1 MSPDIKAQVVPS
13 LVAYLAAHMK
23 GGMPT
28 TDIKE
33 LFRLLAR
40 IAIDASKFARERSD
54 DQSMSRI
61 LSKNPAGDITRRID
75 REIENY
81 VYDAIKQSGIN
92 ALIITEESGMLYTGR
107 ETPEYIILLD
117 PLDGSINYIANVPYC
132 SVSIAALLYKE
143 SVSVYDIAVGVV
155 SEIFRDKYYS
165 FIKGVNAIID
175 GEPASKY
182 IVDIRDAILVYF
194 EEPDLIGRI
203 YKIWLKLDKPKIRS
217 LGSASLD
224 IIYTSIGRFKAFID
238 LRGRLRNVDV
248 AAAIGF
254 AREVG
259 AHITDDKGRHVEI
272 PLDRLSNIGSI
283 VVTRSKEIVEL
294 LKSPI

>member
-1 MSPDIKAQVVPS
+1 MV
-13 LVAYLAAHMK
+13 AHMRRD
-23 GGMPT
+23 MPT
-28 TDIKE
+28 MDIEE
-33 LFRLLAR
+33 LFRLLIR

-61 LSKNPAGDITRRID
+61 LSRNPAGDITRRID
-75 REIENY
+75 REIENH
-81 VYDAIKQSGIN
+81 VYEAINQSGIN
-92 ALIITEESGMLYTGR
+92 ALIITEESGMLHAGR
-107 ETPEYIILLD
+107 ENPEYIILLD

-132 SVSIAALLYKE
+132 SVSIAALPYRG
-143 SVSVYDIAVGVV
+143 SVSVDDIAVGVV

-165 FIKGVNAIID
+165 FIKGVDAYID

-194 EEPDLIGRI
+194 EEPDLVGRI
-203 YKIWLKLDKPKIRS
+203 YKIWLKLGRPKIRS

-224 IIYTSIGRFKAFID
+224 IIYTAIGRFKAFID

-248 AAAIGF
+248 AAAVGF

-259 AHITDDKGRHVEI
+259 AYITDDKGWHVEI

-283 VVTRSKEIVEL
+283 VVTRSKEVVEL
-294 LKSPI
+294 LKSHMDH

>member
-1 MSPDIKAQVVPS
+1 MSPDIRAQAVPS

-33 LFRLLAR
+33 LFRLLVR
-40 IAIDASKFARERSD
+40 IAIDASKFARERGD

-132 SVSIAALLYKE
+132 SVSIAAILYKE
-143 SVSVYDIAVGVV
+143 SVSIDDIAVGVV

-165 FIKGVNAIID
+165 FIKGVNAYID

-259 AHITDDKGRHVEI
+259 AHIADDKGRHVEI

>member
-1 MSPDIKAQVVPS
+1 MSPDIRAQAVPS

-33 LFRLLAR
+33 LFRLLVR

-75 REIENY
+75 RMIENY

-92 ALIITEESGMLYTGR
+92 ALIITEESGMLYTSR

-143 SVSVYDIAVGVV
+143 SVSVDDIAVGVV

-165 FIKGVNAIID
+165 FIKGVNAYID

-259 AHITDDKGRHVEI
+259 AHIADDKGRHVEI